1 MADRFMDLLGKVF
14 QRREWRMWRIDV
26 ERIII
31 HPNYDGQGRCLDRYC
46 KFGNFRE
53 FFFFAKL
60 RICEVSLK

>member
-31 HPNYDGQGRCLDRYC
+31 HPNYNGQGS
-46 KFGNFRE
+46 KT
-53 FFFFAKL
+53 
-60 RICEVSLK
+60 V